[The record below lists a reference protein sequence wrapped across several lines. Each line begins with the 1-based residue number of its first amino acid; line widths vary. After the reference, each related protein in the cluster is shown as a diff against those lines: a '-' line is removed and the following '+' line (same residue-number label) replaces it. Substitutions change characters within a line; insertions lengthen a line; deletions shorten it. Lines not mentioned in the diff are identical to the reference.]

1 MGCPAQGGWHEP
13 GRFFSLRRS
22 AGVARRSGAAM
33 LDATSSARSV
43 GRIDAPVQ
51 AMPSASFGTVLMP
64 RRRLVGAAVQQLL
77 RQQSLRWYAALAALE
92 LLLLALAPWLAV
104 ETRFYGDPEALA
116 VARAALP
123 VQATAFAGVVWLTML
138 ALGLYQRHRRD
149 IRGAAPGTMA
159 RLTLAI
165 AVGAMALMVVYFVLP
180 ETQVGRGVL
189 GLSLAFGALFLLLSR
204 MTCWR
209 FVGDLR
215 LKRRALF
222 LGAGLNVAKV
232 LRRMRR
238 EQDMRSAAI
247 VGFVPMPGDRVSVAE
262 SQLLRPQRDLSRFA
276 FESGVDEIVV
286 GTDDRR
292 GVLPMA
298 ELITCR
304 LAGIDVLDLDQFCER
319 ETGKVSL
326 ELVSPCSFVFAHGF
340 NGSMLRR
347 CGKRAFDIGSASVLL
362 LLSWPVMLLVAL
374 AIWIEAGGR
383 GPVLYRQE
391 RVGENDATFRL
402 VKFRSMRTDA
412 ERGGARWA
420 KVDDD
425 RVTRVGRVI
434 RKIRLDELPQLWNV
448 LRGEMSI
455 VGPRPERPEF
465 VEGFKQRIPYYGLR
479 HSVPPGLTG
488 WAQLRYPYGASE
500 LDAIEKLRFD
510 LFYVKNHGFQFDLM
524 VLLQT
529 VEVVLFGR
537 GGR

>member
-1 MGCPAQGGWHEP
+1 MA
-13 GRFFSLRRS
+13 
-22 AGVARRSGAAM
+22 VM
-33 LDATSSARSV
+33 LDAATSPRSQDSSVSHGATASAASC
-43 GRIDAPVQ
+43 DA
-51 AMPSASFGTVLMP
+51 VLMP
-64 RRRLVGAAVQQLL
+64 RRRLVGAAIQQML
-77 RQQSLRWYAALAALE
+77 RQQSLRWYAVLAGLE
-92 LLLLALAPWLAV
+92 LALLLLAPWLAV
-104 ETRFYGDPEALA
+104 ETRFYGDPDGLLA
-116 VARAALP
+116 ARAALP
-123 VQATAFAGVVWLTML
+123 VQAPVFAGVVWLTML

-165 AVGAMALMVVYFVLP
+165 AVGAMALMVVYFILP
-180 ETQVGRGVL
+180 KTEVGRGVL
-189 GLSLAFGALFLLLSR
+189 GLSLAFGALFMLLSR

-222 LGAGLNVAKV
+222 VGAGLNVAKV

-247 VGFVPMPGDRVSVAE
+247 VGFVPMPGDRISVADA
-262 SQLLRPQRDLSRFA
+262 QLITPDRGLSRFA
-276 FESGVDEIVV
+276 FDSGVDEIVV
-286 GTDDRR
+286 GADNRR
-292 GVLPMA
+292 GALPMA

-304 LAGIDVLDLDQFCER
+304 LAGIDVLELDQFCER

-326 ELVSPCSFVFAHGF
+326 ELVSPSSFVFAHGF

-347 CGKRAFDIGSASVLL
+347 ASKRVFDMAAASLL
-362 LLSWPVMLLVAL
+362 LLVSWPIMLLVAA

-391 RVGENDATFRL
+391 RVGENDATFEL
-402 VKFRSMRTDA
+402 IKFRSMRTDA
-412 ERGGARWA
+412 EQHGARWA

-455 VGPRPERPEF
+455 VGPRPERPQF
-465 VEGFKQRIPYYGLR
+465 VDGFKQRIPYYGLR

-500 LDAIEKLRFD
+500 QDAIEKLRFD